1 MQLDSAGVFVVTC
14 TGEASSTVAAGS
26 GKCNPIL
33 AAAHPHPFSV
43 ILIPMLDIYGR

>member
-1 MQLDSAGVFVVTC
+1 VKVDGAGVFVGTC
-14 TGEASSTVAAGS
+14 RGEASSTVAGGS

-33 AAAHPHPFSV
+33 AAARSHPLSV